1 MTGKRGKTKQ
11 KRTKRK
17 LLKQRLHRKQR
28 THKKQKT
35 RRTKNKKL
43 NRTKGK
49 KLKRKNKK
57 INKLRR
63 GGNIPYVLQRGGS
76 VPETNIN
83 GELLV
88 NSGHT
93 LGVGDN
99 EVYLGRYNSEHV
111 AIKVFKNRANY
122 ESALEIYD
130 MLKDVKFKR
139 GPDSPTEYLGG
150 VKIDDGKII
159 AGLIGKDYVAIL
171 EYIKGSDLYENIVE
185 RMGIPRE
192 ECIGFVVD
200 ILKQLIPLH
209 MKEFAHRDI
218 KPENVMLDTSSP
230 RTQFARLIDY
240 DMTSTCL
247 IGMRDPF
254 KRKGTID
261 YVAPEVMLESMRKDL
276 TDFRPTDM
284 FSLGV
289 TIVSMVVGANPW
301 DVYPRSARN
310 IKRAKINPDF
320 REKLEKFGLY
330 DLVMNLVNENPKIRL
345 NAWNTYILLTNDDP
359 NNILPDDLQ
368 GKISIDGYPEISGT
382 LLAALEAA
390 KSAAK
395 AAATDSAAKAATESA
410 AASKAA
416 TESAA
421 AKAAAKADA
430 TESAA
435 ASKAATE
442 SAAASKAATES
453 DAAKA
458 AAKAATESAAAS
470 KAATESAAKA
480 DATDS
485 AAKADA
491 TESAAKAAATESA
504 AKAATDSALA
514 FEQLQGFDLRF

>member
-1 MTGKRGKTKQ
+1 MIGKHGKQ

-17 LLKQRLHRKQR
+17 LLKKQGLNRKQR

-57 INKLRR
+57 INKLIR

-83 GELLV
+83 GGLLV
-88 NSGHT
+88 SSGHT

-99 EVYLGRYNSEHV
+99 EVYLGKYNSKHV
-111 AIKVFKNRANY
+111 AIKIFKNKENY
-122 ESALEIYD
+122 ESALAIYD

-139 GPDSPTEYLGG
+139 GPGSPTEYLCG

-159 AGLIGKDYVAIL
+159 AGLIGEDYVAIL

-185 RMGIPRE
+185 SEDRGIPGG

-240 DMTSTCL
+240 DMTGPCL
-247 IGMRDPF
+247 IGMGDPF

-289 TIVSMVVGANPW
+289 TIVSMVVGNYYPW
-301 DVYPRSARN
+301 VDFPRAPIN
-310 IKRAKINPDF
+310 IKRNTIHPAFSK
-320 REKLEKFGLY
+320 KLKDSGLY
-330 DLVMNLVNENPKIRL
+330 DLVMNLVNENPNNRL
-345 NAWNTYILLTNDDP
+345 TAWDTYILLTGDDP

-368 GKISIDGYPEISGT
+368 GKQAIYEYKYPEGISAG
-382 LLAALEAA
+382 LLTALRDAKYAA

-395 AAATDSAAKAATESA
+395 SAARGAMA
-410 AASKAA
+410 
-416 TESAA
+416 
-421 AKAAAKADA
+421 
-430 TESAA
+430 
-435 ASKAATE
+435 
-442 SAAASKAATES
+442 
-453 DAAKA
+453 
-458 AAKAATESAAAS
+458 
-470 KAATESAAKA
+470 
-480 DATDS
+480 
-485 AAKADA
+485 
-491 TESAAKAAATESA
+491 
-504 AKAATDSALA
+504 
-514 FEQLQGFDLRF
+514 LQGLGGLGEGRGGFGDDDAMRGGEAW